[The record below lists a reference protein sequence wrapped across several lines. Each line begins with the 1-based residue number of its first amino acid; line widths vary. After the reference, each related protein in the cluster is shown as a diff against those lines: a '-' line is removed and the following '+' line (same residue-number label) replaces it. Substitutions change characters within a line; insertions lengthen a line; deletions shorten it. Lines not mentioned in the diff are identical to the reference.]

1 MIVVFGLG
9 NPGATYEHT
18 RHNVGFDAVNEA
30 AAFLHVKLRKRCFR
44 LYREARIL
52 DNNDASGRG
61 QSSIKASL
69 VEPLTY
75 MNNSGEV
82 VKYFDN
88 NSTFIVVCD
97 NMDLAVGGLRIK
109 KGGGASGQKGLNS
122 IASNL
127 GRTDFIR
134 IYIGIGRPSEGDEVV
149 DHVLQREPSG
159 PKKDALDK
167 AINDAAMAI
176 VKFINGATVEELQL
190 EYNRKGLL

>member
-18 RHNVGFDAVNEA
+18 RHNVGFDAVNKA
-30 AAFLHVKLRKRCFR
+30 AAFLHVKLRKCCFR
-44 LYREARIL
+44 LYREAKVMG
-52 DNNDASGRG
+52 SG
-61 QSSIKASL
+61 SDHVPEKVSL

-75 MNNSGEV
+75 MNNSGNV

-88 NSTFIVVCD
+88 KNATYVVVCD

-109 KGGGASGQKGLNS
+109 KGGGASGQRGLNS

-134 IYIGIGRPSEGDEVV
+134 IYIGIGRPSQGVEVI
-149 DHVLQREPSG
+149 DHVLQREPDG
-159 PKKDALDK
+159 PKKEALDK
-167 AINDAAMAI
+167 AIEDAAMAI
-176 VKFINGATVEELQL
+176 VKFINGVAVEELQL

>member
-18 RHNVGFDAVNEA
+18 RHNVGFDAVNKA

-44 LYREARIL
+44 LYREAKVMGTGV
-52 DNNDASGRG
+52 DHVPE
-61 QSSIKASL
+61 KVSL

-75 MNNSGEV
+75 MNNSGNV
-82 VKYFDN
+82 VKYFDKN
-88 NSTFIVVCD
+88 ATYVVVCD

-109 KGGGASGQKGLNS
+109 KGGGASGQRGLNS

-134 IYIGIGRPSEGDEVV
+134 IYIGIGRPSQGVEVV
-149 DHVLQREPSG
+149 DHVLQREPDG
-159 PKKDALDK
+159 PKKESLDK
-167 AINDAAMAI
+167 AIEDASMAI
-176 VKFINGATVEELQL
+176 VKFINGVAVEELQL

>member
-44 LYREARIL
+44 LYREAKIL
-52 DNNDASGRG
+52 EDNDASGRR
-61 QSSIKASL
+61 QSSVKASL

-109 KGGGASGQKGLNS
+109 NGGGASGQKGLNS

-127 GRTDFIR
+127 GKTDFIR
-134 IYIGIGRPSEGDEVV
+134 IYIGIGRPADGVEVV

-167 AINDAAMAI
+167 AIKDAAMAI

>member
-9 NPGATYEHT
+9 NPTATYEHT

-44 LYREARIL
+44 LYREAKITSQK
-52 DNNDASGRG
+52 AS
-61 QSSIKASL
+61 QNANKTSLEASL

-75 MNNSGEV
+75 MNNSGNV
-82 VKYFDN
+82 VKYFPQDAIY
-88 NSTFIVVCD
+88 IVVCD

-122 IASNL
+122 IAENL

-134 IYIGIGRPSEGDEVV
+134 IYIGIGRPSEGTQVV
-149 DHVLQREPSG
+149 DHVLQREPDG

-167 AINDAAMAI
+167 AITDAARAI

>member
-18 RHNVGFDAVNEA
+18 RHNVGFDAVNKA

-44 LYREARIL
+44 LYREAKVMG
-52 DNNDASGRG
+52 SGG
-61 QSSIKASL
+61 DHIPEKVSL

-75 MNNSGEV
+75 MNNSGNV
-82 VKYFDN
+82 VKYFDKN
-88 NSTFIVVCD
+88 ATYVVVCD

-109 KGGGASGQKGLNS
+109 KGGGASGQRGLNS

-134 IYIGIGRPSEGDEVV
+134 IYIGIGRPSQGVEVI
-149 DHVLQREPSG
+149 DHVLQREPDG
-159 PKKDALDK
+159 PKKEALDK
-167 AINDAAMAI
+167 AIEDAAMAI
-176 VKFINGATVEELQL
+176 VKFINGVAVEELQL

>member
-44 LYREARIL
+44 LYREAKIL
-52 DNNDASGRG
+52 EDNDTSGRR
-61 QSSIKASL
+61 QSSVKASL

-127 GRTDFIR
+127 GKTDFIR
-134 IYIGIGRPSEGDEVV
+134 IYIGIGRPSDGVEVV

-167 AINDAAMAI
+167 AIKDAAMAI

>member
-52 DNNDASGRG
+52 DNNYASGRG

-122 IASNL
+122 IASHL